1 MDRDIWIPL
10 ECGRTTGVPHERDL
24 YVPIITREEPVAIE
38 KDSEVLLSRR
48 DEVFFHGSVS
58 RKITNSLLDL
68 ERVLHTLAETQEV
81 PDIPVSTREEH
92 RGSCH
97 NSRGAPLP
105 SSQLEMRVPF
115 PASWGKNSR
124 HSCRISRRGALH
136 RKVERN
142 SMGRAT
148 IPKDAQRSQSTPEE
162 PHFPALPRLSP

>member
-10 ECGRTTGVPHERDL
+10 ECGRTTGVPHERDP

-115 PASWGKNSR
+115 PAVSGKDSLR
-124 HSCRISRRGALH
+124 FCHISRGGTLH
-136 RKVERN
+136 RKVERK
-142 SMGRAT
+142 SRGHAT
-148 IPKDAQRSQSTPEE
+148 NAKDPQMSQSTPDELD
-162 PHFPALPRLSP
+162 FPALP

>member
-92 RGSCH
+92 RGSCQ
-97 NSRGAPLP
+97 NSRRAPVFPPHLDV
-105 SSQLEMRVPF
+105 RVHI
-115 PASWGKNSR
+115 PASL
-124 HSCRISRRGALH
+124 RRNHDVPVAL
-136 RKVERN
+136 KEQAV
-142 SMGRAT
+142 
-148 IPKDAQRSQSTPEE
+148 ST
-162 PHFPALPRLSP
+162 